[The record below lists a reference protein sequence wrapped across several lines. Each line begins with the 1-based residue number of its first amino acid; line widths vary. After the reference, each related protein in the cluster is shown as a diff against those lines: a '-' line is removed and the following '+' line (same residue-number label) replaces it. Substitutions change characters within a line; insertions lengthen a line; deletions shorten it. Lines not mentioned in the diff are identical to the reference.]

1 MDGAVKMT
9 LDTMKA
15 KTARLDLAGIDF
27 SAFRNRPL
35 SPEALRCLRYMHD
48 VEYHTVCYLRDLLVT
63 RAHQDH
69 EMTSFLTFWSFEEY
83 WHGEAIGRILAEHDE
98 AADGVRVEQLR
109 TKIRRRDAWRPLLHG
124 TASALAGPEWFAVHM
139 SWGAVNEWTTQA
151 GYARLAG
158 KEDHPVLSEL
168 LRRIMRQEGRHIDF
182 YASQAYKALES
193 NRPDLSVSFR
203 VDVAPTD
210 EHQSGKR
217 GQQRVQ
223 ARRIGVGAGIMPPQ
237 EVDHLTGW
245 LFEGADGL
253 EAAARVDRQIDRLP
267 GCAGLRLL
275 QRSVETR
282 LNLAA

>member
-193 NRPDLSVSFR
+193 NRRAQKLVRFALNRMWKP
-203 VDVAPTD
+203 
-210 EHQSGKR
+210 
-217 GQQRVQ
+217 
-223 ARRIGVGAGIMPPQ
+223 VGAGIMPPQ